1 MKLVITEKP
10 SVAKSI
16 SAVLGADKRRD
27 GYCEGG
33 NFLVSWCFGHLAEL
47 ASAEVYDE
55 AYARWSREQLPIIP
69 ESWQYS
75 VGRDKKKQLDLLTEL
90 MRRSDVTEIIN
101 ACDAGREGE
110 LIFRTVYLL
119 AGCVKPV
126 KRLWI
131 SSMEDAA
138 IREGFENLRDGS
150 EYDHLYDAALC
161 RSKADWL
168 VGINATRLFSVLYH
182 RTLNVGRVVSPT
194 LALLVQ
200 REAEIKAFQPEPF
213 YTVKLDNGDFAAVSE
228 KLKSKPDAESL
239 KSACAGAPAVIRSVE
254 QKEKSEKAPALY
266 DLTTLQR
273 DANRILGFTA
283 QQTLDYLQSLYEKKL
298 CMDAA
303 LAKKPHDLEGFY
315 SLMEQAGYTVTRGKN
330 ITFSHPRQKRNIR
343 MRSLPEE
350 YREDVIREVLAG
362 RRIHNPRKRR
372 SPLAEQKAQL
382 VSSLEAKQNQ
392 GRGRSYDL
400 SIQNQITKQQAKALL
415 YYQQH
420 GFTSAD
426 DFDAFAESVEA
437 VKQHRDTLSAQITS
451 AEKRLNEIAVLQKHI
466 TNYLKTK
473 DIYAGYRASGYSKAY
488 YEEHED
494 AIKLCKASKR
504 AFDELLPSDTSGKTA
519 GSHKKQLPSL
529 KALRAEY
536 AELLAMKKAAYP
548 EYYRAKDE
556 YRELLTYQAN
566 LAGLFGIENVRSA
579 PQREH
584 QQEEK

>member
-1 MKLVITEKP
+1 MATTRIIPMHQNKGKTIRQCLSDRLDYGKNPDKTQEGQL
-10 SVAKSI
+10 I
-16 SAVLGADKRRD
+16 SAYACDPETADAEFALSKRE
-27 GYCEGG
+27 Y
-33 NFLVSWCFGHLAEL
+33 
-47 ASAEVYDE
+47 Y
-55 AYARWSREQLPIIP
+55 QLT
-69 ESWQYS
+69 
-75 VGRDKKKQLDLLTEL
+75 GRRQD
-90 MRRSDVTEIIN
+90 SDVIAYQVRQSFRPGEI
-101 ACDAGREGE
+101 
-110 LIFRTVYLL
+110 T
-119 AGCVKPV
+119 
-126 KRLWI
+126 
-131 SSMEDAA
+131 
-138 IREGFENLRDGS
+138 
-150 EYDHLYDAALC
+150 
-161 RSKADWL
+161 
-168 VGINATRLFSVLYH
+168 
-182 RTLNVGRVVSPT
+182 
-194 LALLVQ
+194 
-200 REAEIKAFQPEPF
+200 PE
-213 YTVKLDNGDFAAVSE
+213 E
-228 KLKSKPDAESL
+228 
-239 KSACAGAPAVIRSVE
+239 
-254 QKEKSEKAPALY
+254 
-266 DLTTLQR
+266 
-273 DANRILGFTA
+273 ANRIGYEFAERFLKGNHAFIVCTHTDK
-283 QQTLDYLQSLYEKKL
+283 QHIHNHIYWNSTSLDCTRKFRNFWGSTMAVRKLSDLICVQHRLSVIENPKPHGISYNRWQGDIEKLSNRDRL
-298 CMDAA
+298 CLDMDAA

-350 YREDVIREVLAG
+350 YREDAIREVLAG

-382 VSSLEAKQNQ
+382 VSALEAKQNQ
-392 GRGRSYDL
+392 GRGHYYDL

-426 DFDAFAESVEA
+426 DFEAFAESVDA
-437 VKQHRDTLSAQITS
+437 VKQRRDALSAQITS

-579 PQREH
+579 PQHEH

>member
-1 MKLVITEKP
+1 MKEIDGGQLDME
-10 SVAKSI
+10 I
-16 SAVLGADKRRD
+16 ST
-27 GYCEGG
+27 
-33 NFLVSWCFGHLAEL
+33 LAE
-47 ASAEVYDE
+47 SALEICNSHGIGQNAPLQVADIGILDE
-55 AYARWSREQLPIIP
+55 LQTAQNEAISIEP
-69 ESWQYS
+69 
-75 VGRDKKKQLDLLTEL
+75 
-90 MRRSDVTEIIN
+90 
-101 ACDAGREGE
+101 
-110 LIFRTVYLL
+110 
-119 AGCVKPV
+119 PV
-126 KRLWI
+126 Q
-131 SSMEDAA
+131 
-138 IREGFENLRDGS
+138 EN
-150 EYDHLYDAALC
+150 
-161 RSKADWL
+161 
-168 VGINATRLFSVLYH
+168 
-182 RTLNVGRVVSPT
+182 
-194 LALLVQ
+194 
-200 REAEIKAFQPEPF
+200 PEPE
-213 YTVKLDNGDFAAVSE
+213 TDIP
-228 KLKSKPDAESL
+228 PD
-239 KSACAGAPAVIRSVE
+239 PAISVE
-254 QKEKSEKAPALY
+254 ARNAY
-266 DLTTLQR
+266 GYTD
-273 DANRILGFTA
+273 DA
-283 QQTLDYLQSLYEKKL
+283 
-298 CMDAA
+298 MDAA
-303 LAKKPHDLEGFY
+303 LSKKPHDLEGFY

-350 YREDVIREVLAG
+350 YREDAIREVLAG

-382 VSSLEAKQNQ
+382 VSALEAKQNQ
-392 GRGRSYDL
+392 GRGHYYDL
-400 SIQNQITKQQAKALL
+400 SIQNQITKQQARALL

-426 DFDAFAESVEA
+426 DFEAFAESVEA
-437 VKQHRDTLSAQITS
+437 VKQRRDALSAQITS

-494 AIKLCKASKR
+494 EIKLCKASKR

-566 LAGLFGIENVRSA
+566 LARLFGIENVRSA

>member
-1 MKLVITEKP
+1 MAEEKDTAAPAKRTAGKTGRRKKPEAEHAARAAPQDKDTGSKAQELLEQARTEPKPEWEVAEQVVLLPLDRLRPFKNHPFKVNDEDELMQDTIDSIMAGGVINPILVRPAEDGKFEVV
-10 SVAKSI
+10 S
-16 SAVLGADKRRD
+16 GHRR
-27 GYCEGG
+27 
-33 NFLVSWCFGHLAEL
+33 FRASEL
-47 ASAEVYDE
+47 A
-55 AYARWSREQLPIIP
+55 
-69 ESWQYS
+69 
-75 VGRDKKKQLDLLTEL
+75 G
-90 MRRSDVTEIIN
+90 
-101 ACDAGREGE
+101 
-110 LIFRTVYLL
+110 
-119 AGCVKPV
+119 
-126 KRLWI
+126 
-131 SSMEDAA
+131 
-138 IREGFENLRDGS
+138 
-150 EYDHLYDAALC
+150 
-161 RSKADWL
+161 KAD
-168 VGINATRLFSVLYH
+168 
-182 RTLNVGRVVSPT
+182 
-194 LALLVQ
+194 
-200 REAEIKAFQPEPF
+200 
-213 YTVKLDNGDFAAVSE
+213 
-228 KLKSKPDAESL
+228 
-239 KSACAGAPAVIRSVE
+239 
-254 QKEKSEKAPALY
+254 
-266 DLTTLQR
+266 
-273 DANRILGFTA
+273 
-283 QQTLDYLQSLYEKKL
+283 
-298 CMDAA
+298 
-303 LAKKPHDLEGFY
+303 
-315 SLMEQAGYTVTRGKN
+315 

-350 YREDVIREVLAG
+350 YREDAIREVLAG

-392 GRGRSYDL
+392 GRGHYYDL

-426 DFDAFAESVEA
+426 DFEAFAESVEA
-437 VKQHRDTLSAQITS
+437 VKQRRDALASQITS

-473 DIYAGYRASGYSKAY
+473 DIYAGYRASGYSKVY

-504 AFDELLPSDTSGKTA
+504 AFDELLPSDPSGKTA

>member
-1 MKLVITEKP
+1 
-10 SVAKSI
+10 
-16 SAVLGADKRRD
+16 
-27 GYCEGG
+27 
-33 NFLVSWCFGHLAEL
+33 
-47 ASAEVYDE
+47 
-55 AYARWSREQLPIIP
+55 
-69 ESWQYS
+69 
-75 VGRDKKKQLDLLTEL
+75 
-90 MRRSDVTEIIN
+90 
-101 ACDAGREGE
+101 
-110 LIFRTVYLL
+110 
-119 AGCVKPV
+119 
-126 KRLWI
+126 
-131 SSMEDAA
+131 
-138 IREGFENLRDGS
+138 
-150 EYDHLYDAALC
+150 
-161 RSKADWL
+161 
-168 VGINATRLFSVLYH
+168 
-182 RTLNVGRVVSPT
+182 
-194 LALLVQ
+194 
-200 REAEIKAFQPEPF
+200 
-213 YTVKLDNGDFAAVSE
+213 
-228 KLKSKPDAESL
+228 
-239 KSACAGAPAVIRSVE
+239 
-254 QKEKSEKAPALY
+254 
-266 DLTTLQR
+266 
-273 DANRILGFTA
+273 
-283 QQTLDYLQSLYEKKL
+283 
-298 CMDAA
+298 MDAA

-343 MRSLPEE
+343 MCSLPEE
-350 YREDVIREVLAG
+350 YSEDVIREVLAG

-372 SPLAEQKAQL
+372 SPLAEQKVQL
-382 VSSLEAKQNQ
+382 VSALEAKQNQ
-392 GRGRSYDL
+392 GRGHYYDL
-400 SIQNQITKQQAKALL
+400 SIQNQITKQQARALL

-437 VKQHRDTLSAQITS
+437 VKQRRDALSAQITS

-548 EYYRAKDE
+548 EYYRSKDE